1 MQRHAEVQSLKS
13 IIFRQS
19 NHQHLASKCSSREA
33 NLMRPSRCKQS
44 KGITILHDRNRLRP
58 VFRDRHIILQPF
70 TRPSR
75 ISLYVCVDDLVIVQQ
90 GSSLLIGRNN
100 SLISAQADFL
110 AEDTRDGNDE
120 SGKKEGSHDGKCKDP
135 LECNSLGEKLTDA
148 KSSSEV
154 AECKAHSIVLFLSAL
169 STHFF
174 GRHTLKIIKKNSP

>member
-19 NHQHLASKCSSREA
+19 NHQHLASTYYFREA
-33 NLMRPSRCKQS
+33 NPMRASRYKQS
-44 KGITILHDRNRLRP
+44 KGITIL
-58 VFRDRHIILQPF
+58 RDRHIILHLC
-70 TRPSR
+70 R
-75 ISLYVCVDDLVIVQQ
+75 ISRMCDLVIVQQ

-100 SLISAQADFL
+100 SLISAQTDFL
-110 AEDTRDGNDE
+110 AENTRDGNDE

-135 LECNSLGEKLTDA
+135 LECNSLGEELTDA

-154 AECKAHSIVLFLSAL
+154 AECEAHGVVLFLSAL

-174 GRHTLKIIKKNSP
+174 GRHTLKMIKKNNP